1 MNSTLVLQ
9 SLLDNLASWPLL
21 LPEVLVSSTLGVI
34 LVLAFLLPQYQRYW
48 LLPVA
53 FVGTSLAWYSKYW
66 LGSHLAL
73 RPALPLFNQLL
84 VLDPLAI
91 FFCLLLLSITL
102 FFLLLSPPQTHWSLS
117 TAHGPAYTV
126 LILGILLGSCLLVMA
141 FHWLT
146 IYLSLTLISL
156 ASALLIGSHAMAH
169 NTEASLKYLLY
180 SMTITAVMLWGMAHF
195 YGFTGTLALSH
206 PNLGL
211 MLQAVPGYIV
221 LAMLLLCLSAV
232 LLVLA
237 AAPYHFWVPDV
248 YQGAPAVVVAYL
260 STVPKLA
267 TVATLLRL
275 SHQLLPQLG
284 PVLQEHAQH
293 GMAILAL
300 LTITVGNT
308 GALLQN
314 NLHRLMAYGSMAQG
328 GFLMAGIAASS
339 RSQVGV
345 WYYSAVYGVTGLATW
360 VGIKVLQ
367 YLTSGVHLKDFMGLG
382 RQFPVLGGSIT
393 LVMLALIGLPPTA
406 GFTSKLLLFTT
417 LWDHAQRTSSFLFMA
432 LWIASL
438 LSTVLSIYYYLKL
451 PYVLFCKALQPLT
464 AAHSINQADRIML
477 WCLTTLL
484 LAGFFAPSSLLKI
497 LGNLLD

>member
-1 MNSTLVLQ
+1 MNPTLVLQ
-9 SLLDNLASWPLL
+9 NVLDNLASWSLL
-21 LPEVLVSSTLGVI
+21 LPEVLVSSTLGII
-34 LVLAFLLPQYQRYW
+34 LVLAFLLPRHQRYW
-48 LLPVA
+48 LLPAA

-66 LGSHLAL
+66 LGSHIEL

-102 FFLLLSPPQTHWSLS
+102 FFLLLSPPQTHWSLR

-156 ASALLIGSHAMAH
+156 ASALLIGSHTMAH
-169 NTEASLKYLLY
+169 NAEASLKYLLY
-180 SMTITAVMLWGMAHF
+180 SMTTTAVMLWGMAYF

-221 LAMLLLCLSAV
+221 LAMILLCLSSV

-237 AAPYHFWVPDV
+237 AVPYHFWVPDV
-248 YQGAPAVVVAYL
+248 YQGASAVVVAYL

-267 TVATLLRL
+267 AVAILLRL
-275 SHQLLPQLG
+275 FHQLLPQLG
-284 PVLQEHAQH
+284 IVLQEHSQH

-300 LTITVGNT
+300 LTITVGNA

-328 GFLMAGIAASS
+328 GLLMAGIAVSPS
-339 RSQVGV
+339 SQVGV
-345 WYYSAVYGVTGLATW
+345 LYYSAVYGVTGLAIW
-360 VGIKVLQ
+360 VGIKILQ
-367 YLTSGVHLKDFMGLG
+367 HLKSGVHLQDFVGLG

-393 LVMLALIGLPPTA
+393 VVIFALIGLPPTA
-406 GFTSKLLLFTT
+406 GFIGKLLLFTA
-417 LWDHAQRTSSFLFMA
+417 LWDHMQRTSNFLFVA
-432 LWIASL
+432 LWVATL
-438 LSTVLSIYYYLKL
+438 LSTVLSMYYYLKL
-451 PYVLFCKALQPLT
+451 PYVLFCKPIQPST
-464 AAHSINQADRIML
+464 ATRNINQADLIIL
-477 WCLTTLL
+477 WCLATLL
-484 LAGFFAPSSLLKI
+484 LVGFFATSSLLKV
-497 LGNLLD
+497 LGNWLY